1 MLIKCVARANT
12 NKKKR
17 KKGGGDERER
27 EREKEARRGGLN
39 PSWQEREPPAYGL
52 FCRPMITVFENH
64 TPYLSFIMYNFVER
78 FKSIVFHRLLAK
90 D

>member
-1 MLIKCVARANT
+1 MWQGLTQIKEK
-12 NKKKR
+12 KKKR
-17 KKGGGDERER
+17 GDER